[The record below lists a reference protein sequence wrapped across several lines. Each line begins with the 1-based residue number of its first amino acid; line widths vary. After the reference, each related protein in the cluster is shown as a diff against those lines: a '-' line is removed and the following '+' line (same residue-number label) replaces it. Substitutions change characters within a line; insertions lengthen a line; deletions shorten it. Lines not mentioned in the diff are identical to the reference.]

1 MDVQVKLGPIP
12 LLVKVER
19 DSGSFAFKND
29 PLKHLRV
36 SEILYEPTG
45 DDVSRFMTSRS
56 LRDVCRV
63 AREIAEKA
71 WNDARDESMIAAGV
85 GP

>member
-19 DSGSFAFKND
+19 EAAISFKND
-29 PLKHLRV
+29 PLRHLRV

-45 DDVSRFMTSRS
+45 DDVCQFLTSKS
-56 LRDVCRV
+56 IRDVCKK
-63 AREIAEKA
+63 AREIAETA
-71 WNDARDESMIAAGV
+71 WNTSRDESMLAAGV